1 MLIKSKCLG
10 NNSNFNFKDFLLR
23 GYINICLRGKKSYM
37 EQTDKNLTTEER
49 LAWQKVEC
57 FQKGLWKVQDS

>member
-1 MLIKSKCLG
+1 MLKKKWLG
-10 NNSNFNFKDFLLR
+10 NNSDFNFKDFLLHR
-23 GYINICLRGKKSYM
+23 YSLICLCGKKSDM
-37 EQTDKNLTTEER
+37 EQTDKNLTIEER

>member
-1 MLIKSKCLG
+1 
-10 NNSNFNFKDFLLR
+10 
-23 GYINICLRGKKSYM
+23 M
-37 EQTDKNLTTEER
+37 EQTDKNLTIEER

>member
-1 MLIKSKCLG
+1 
-10 NNSNFNFKDFLLR
+10 
-23 GYINICLRGKKSYM
+23 M

-49 LAWQKVEC
+49 LSWQKVEC